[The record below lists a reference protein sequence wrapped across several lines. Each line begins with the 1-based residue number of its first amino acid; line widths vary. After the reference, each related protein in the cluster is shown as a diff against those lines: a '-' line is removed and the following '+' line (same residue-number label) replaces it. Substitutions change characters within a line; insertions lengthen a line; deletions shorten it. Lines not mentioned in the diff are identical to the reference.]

1 MKYKVQA
8 LFFMLATLCS
18 NIAVQAEKTDWYAPM
33 SVEGTVTVDVYEA
46 NELFHAGAVF
56 IDVRN
61 PRLFAKK
68 HVPGAHHLD
77 LKDGY
82 SERALNAIAGL
93 DDPVVIYSSG
103 EQCSRSYRA
112 SEMAVNWGYT
122 KVYYFRGGI
131 IDWRDAGLPMEKVN
145 VLLEGAND

>member
-1 MKYKVQA
+1 MNLRVK
-8 LFFMLATLCS
+8 TLIFILLMS
-18 NIAVQAEKTDWYAPM
+18 AINLPLQAEKTDWYAPM
-33 SVEGTVTVDVYEA
+33 SVAGTVTVDVYEA
-46 NELFHAGAVF
+46 NDLFHAGAVF
-56 IDVRN
+56 VDVRN

-82 SERALNAIAGL
+82 SEQALNAIAGL

-112 SEMAVNWGYT
+112 SEMAVKWGYT

-131 IDWRDAGLPMEKVN
+131 IDWRDAGFPMEKVN
-145 VLLEGAND
+145 VLLESAN

>member
-1 MKYKVQA
+1 MRFTAFIIAACLLLSVGVANAADTGYRSPEHA
-8 LFFMLATLCS
+8 EGATTI
-18 NIAVQAEKTDWYAPM
+18 NVDEAKWMFD
-33 SVEGTVTVDVYEA
+33 EGVT
-46 NELFHAGAVF
+46 F

-61 PRLFAKK
+61 PRFFARR

-145 VLLEGAND
+145 ILLEGAND